1 MNNKFLRYIKYFF
14 VMLLIVAAFF
24 LGCACTGSQNYVRDL
39 SSTLSFWQGEG
50 DILKDVNNKI
60 KTEYLGEVDNQ
71 KLYYGM
77 ARGLV
82 KSLDDP
88 YSEFFD
94 PEEAKVFWDDLG
106 GEFEGIGVEIVLES
120 GKVKILTVLDNSPA
134 KEAGLQVGDVILAVN
149 DNDVIDKSLGEIA
162 NLIKGEDGSQVT
174 LMILRDD
181 EVLDIKTERR
191 KIVADSVYVTEDND
205 VVNVRI
211 TRFDE
216 NTDQEFISK
225 MKDIDVAQKKGVII
239 DVRGNPGGYF
249 DSAVRLADKFLA
261 DGIIVTESNDKQINE
276 QYKAKAG
283 DEYES
288 VKLVVLI
295 DRASA
300 SAAEILAGAIKD
312 NHRGQVVGEES
323 YGKGSVQVVEKLS
336 DGSALKLTIAE
347 WLTPSGVNLRK
358 QGIKPDVAVEYADNQ
373 DDVQYNN
380 AKELLLSE

>member
-1 MNNKFLRYIKYFF
+1 
-14 VMLLIVAAFF
+14 
-24 LGCACTGSQNYVRDL
+24 
-39 SSTLSFWQGEG
+39 
-50 DILKDVNNKI
+50 
-60 KTEYLGEVDNQ
+60 
-71 KLYYGM
+71 
-77 ARGLV
+77 
-82 KSLDDP
+82 
-88 YSEFFD
+88 
-94 PEEAKVFWDDLG
+94 
-106 GEFEGIGVEIVLES
+106 
-120 GKVKILTVLDNSPA
+120 
-134 KEAGLQVGDVILAVN
+134 VGDVILAVN

-181 EVLDIKTERR
+181 KVLDIKTERR

-205 VVNVRI
+205 VANVRI

-216 NTDQEFISK
+216 NTDQEFIDK
-225 MKDIDVAQKKGVII
+225 MKNIDVAQKKGVII

-300 SAAEILAGAIKD
+300 SAAEILAGAVKD

-373 DDVQYNN
+373 DDVQYNK